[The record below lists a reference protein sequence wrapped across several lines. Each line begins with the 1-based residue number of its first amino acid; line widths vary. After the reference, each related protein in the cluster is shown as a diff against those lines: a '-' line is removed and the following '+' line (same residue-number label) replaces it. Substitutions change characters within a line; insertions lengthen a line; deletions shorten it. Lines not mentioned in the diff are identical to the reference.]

1 MSSAVRRPAVMAD
14 VARLAGVSAQ
24 TVSRVLNDHPYV
36 AEETR
41 ARVVAAMDE
50 LGYRRNLTARA
61 LVTRRTDTIG
71 VIAFDTGLFGPASTL
86 FSLEQAARERGYHV
100 HVATV
105 PDLSEEGFTDAVER
119 LWEHPVSGVVVLAPQ
134 RAAVRVMAG
143 LPRDLPAV
151 AVEGGAAPGI
161 SSVVIDQVGGAVAA
175 TRHLIELGHRR
186 IAHVSGREDWIE
198 ADARL
203 MGWHQALT
211 DAGRPAEVVLP
222 GDWTARSGHEAG
234 LALVARGVP
243 VTGVFVANDHMAV
256 GLIRAL
262 AEAGIDVP
270 GDVSVVGFDDIAE
283 AGYLR
288 PPLTTVRQ
296 DFAEVGRRCVDL
308 LLRRIEEPGDGSPD
322 DAVVVPAEL
331 VVRASTA
338 PPPGASLRR

>member
-1 MSSAVRRPAVMAD
+1 
-14 VARLAGVSAQ
+14 
-24 TVSRVLNDHPYV
+24 
-36 AEETR
+36 
-41 ARVVAAMDE
+41 
-50 LGYRRNLTARA
+50 
-61 LVTRRTDTIG
+61 
-71 VIAFDTGLFGPASTL
+71 
-86 FSLEQAARERGYHV
+86 
-100 HVATV
+100 
-105 PDLSEEGFTDAVER
+105 
-119 LWEHPVSGVVVLAPQ
+119 
-134 RAAVRVMAG
+134 
-143 LPRDLPAV
+143 
-151 AVEGGAAPGI
+151 
-161 SSVVIDQVGGAVAA
+161 
-175 TRHLIELGHRR
+175 
-186 IAHVSGREDWIE
+186 
-198 ADARL
+198 